1 MGLACPA
8 AMTRPPRRDC
18 VRLLLFSGSAGH
30 WRAQVAVNHPRKLW
44 GFKSLPA
51 HHSDSLR
58 PMTVPECERY
68 LLTVGWEE
76 RWPLFRSVTSSMT
89 WMRRSRS
96 TVNTLASAKRYIRL
110 QVSRCSHAATYAW
123 C

>member
-1 MGLACPA
+1 MRLACRCA
-8 AMTRPPRRDC
+8 TREAPGPDC

-58 PMTVPECERY
+58 PTTVTECERY

-76 RWPLFRSVTSSMT
+76 RWPLFKSVTSSMT

-96 TVNTLASAKRYIRL
+96 TLKT
-110 QVSRCSHAATYAW
+110 
-123 C
+123 